1 MIGHPNES
9 VGVSQTIGPESVH
22 GVIEMGEDVPEG
34 VRLVRVRLLLE
45 HYVAVHQS
53 LVQHHGLLVVHVVVR
68 CPVYQHVLFPSHTLH
83 PPAHVRVVVTALIVL
98 RGRQAHEPF
107 RVQGI

>member
-1 MIGHPNES
+1 MGDR
-9 VGVSQTIGPESVH
+9 VSQTIGPKSVH
-22 GVIEMGEDVPEG
+22 GVVKMGEDVSEG

-53 LVQHHGLLVVHVVVR
+53 LVQHHALLIVHVVVR
-68 CPVYQHVLFPSHTLH
+68 GSVYQHVLFPTYTLH
-83 PPAHVRVVVTALIVL
+83 PSAHVRVVVTPLIVL
-98 RGRQAHEPF
+98 RGGQTHEPF